1 MSDRQTTSVLGAPRL
16 RRTLRLW
23 DLILYGMIVIQPTAP
38 MPVYGVMSARAHG
51 HAVTT
56 VLIAMVA
63 MLFTAISY
71 GRMARAYPSAGSAFT
86 YVGSEIHP
94 ALGYVT
100 GWSMAM
106 DYMLNPIV
114 CTILCSKF
122 ALNFF
127 PEIPYAALVF
137 VFIALFTGLNL
148 FGIRTS
154 ARINEVMAAGM
165 GIVIL
170 VFLIAAAHYVFG
182 RPHAGAAF
190 FTRPFYDP
198 RTFTLPAVLGG
209 TSLAVLTYIGFD
221 GISTL
226 SEEAENPKRNILLA
240 TVLVCLITGALASI
254 EVYAAQL
261 VWPGAE
267 PFPDVDTAFVSVA
280 GRAAGPWLFSL
291 INLTLLVATVGS
303 GMGSQLGAARLL
315 YGMGRGNALP
325 KSFFGAIEPNRRI
338 PQNNVIFV
346 GVLALAGTAVLTF
359 ERAAELLN
367 FGALLAFMG
376 VNAAS
381 FTRYFLREREKKLSN
396 VVVPVLGF
404 AICLLLWLNL
414 SYPAKIAGVVWMA
427 LGIGY
432 GAIRTHGFR
441 SDLVRFDVPEDVE
454 GAVEAAEG

>member
-1 MSDRQTTSVLGAPRL
+1 MAATKTSNTEAPKLRRVLG
-16 RRTLRLW
+16 LW

-38 MPVYGVMSARAHG
+38 MPVYGIMSQRAHG

-63 MLFTAISY
+63 MLFTAVSY

-86 YVGSEIHP
+86 YVGAEIHP

-122 ALNFF
+122 AGNFF
-127 PEIPYAALVF
+127 PEIPYWLF
-137 VFIALFTGLNL
+137 VLIFIALFSGLNL

-154 ARINEVMAAGM
+154 ARINDSLAAGM
-165 GIVIL
+165 GVVIII
-170 VFLIAAAHYVFG
+170 FLAAAARYVLKT
-182 RPHAGAAF
+182 PHDGLAF
-190 FTRPFYDP
+190 FTRPFFDP
-198 RTFTLPAVLGG
+198 RTFSAPAVLGG

-240 TVLVCLITGALASI
+240 TVLVCLITGVLASV

-261 VWPGAE
+261 VWPAAQ
-267 PFPDVDTAFVSVA
+267 PFPDVDTAYVSVA
-280 GRAAGPWLFSL
+280 GRAAGAWLFGL
-291 INLTLLVATVGS
+291 INITLLVATVGS

-315 YGMGRGNALP
+315 YGMGRGNAIP
-325 KSFFGAIEPNRRI
+325 RSFFGRIEPKRHI
-338 PQNNVIFV
+338 PQNNVLFV
-346 GVLALAGTAVLTF
+346 GVFALVGTTFLTF

-381 FTRYFLREREKKLSN
+381 FTRYFLRNPQKKWSN
-396 VVVPVLGF
+396 FLVPVLGF
-404 AICLLLWLNL
+404 LICLLLWLNL
-414 SYPAKIAGVVWMA
+414 SRPAKNAGVIWMA

-432 GAIRTHGFR
+432 GAFRTRGFKA
-441 SDLVRFDVPEDVE
+441 DLVSFDIPEE
-454 GAVEAAEG
+454 TNHTAVTE

>member
-1 MSDRQTTSVLGAPRL
+1 MSAATSSNAPQVKL
-16 RRTLRLW
+16 RRTLGLW

-38 MPVYGVMSARAHG
+38 MPVFGIMVQRAHG

-86 YVGSEIHP
+86 YVGAEIHP

-122 ALNFF
+122 AMNFF
-127 PEIPYAALVF
+127 PEVPYPVF
-137 VFIALFTGLNL
+137 VVLFIALFTALNL

-154 ARINEVMAAGM
+154 ARINDTLAAAM
-165 GIVIL
+165 GVVIVI
-170 VFLIAAAHYVFG
+170 FLAAAARYVFKA
-182 RPHAGAAF
+182 PHDGFAF

-198 RTFTLPAVLGG
+198 QTFSTSAVLGG

-226 SEEAENPKRNILLA
+226 SEEAENPRRNILLA
-240 TVLVCLITGALASI
+240 TVLVCLITGILASV
-254 EVYAAQL
+254 EVYSAQL
-261 VWPGAE
+261 VWPSSL
-267 PFPDVDTAFVSVA
+267 PFPDVDTAYVSVA
-280 GRAAGPWLFSL
+280 GRAAGHWLFSL
-291 INLTLLVATVGS
+291 INITLLVATVGS

-315 YGMGRGNALP
+315 YGMGRGNAIP
-325 KSFFGAIEPNRRI
+325 KSFFGAIEPKRRI
-338 PQNNVIFV
+338 PRNNVLFV
-346 GVLALAGTAVLTF
+346 GCFALLGTVFLSF

-381 FTRYFLREREKKLSN
+381 FTRYFLRKKKRDASN
-396 VVVPVLGF
+396 LLVPVCGF
-404 AICLLLWLNL
+404 LVCLLLWLNL
-414 SYPAKIAGVVWMA
+414 SHPAKIAGVIWMG
-427 LGIGY
+427 LGIAY
-432 GAIRTHGFR
+432 GAVKTRGFKA
-441 SDLVRFDVPEDVE
+441 DLVSFDVPDE
-454 GAVEAAEG
+454 GA

>member
-1 MSDRQTTSVLGAPRL
+1 MSTAASSVQEGVKL
-16 RRTLRLW
+16 RRALGLW

-38 MPVYGVMSARAHG
+38 MPVYGVMSQRAHG

-127 PEIPYAALVF
+127 PEIPYAVF
-137 VFIALFTGLNL
+137 VLFFITLFTGLNL

-154 ARINEVMAAGM
+154 ARINDTLAAGM
-165 GIVIL
+165 GVVIII
-170 VFLIAAAHYVFG
+170 FLAAAARYVLKT
-182 RPHAGAAF
+182 PHDGIAF

-198 RTFTLPAVLGG
+198 ETFSGPAVLGG

-240 TVLVCLITGALASI
+240 TVLVCLITGALASV

-261 VWPGAE
+261 VWPGAQ
-267 PFPDVDTAFVSVA
+267 PFPDVDTAYVSVA
-280 GRAAGPWLFSL
+280 GRAAGPWLFGL
-291 INLTLLVATVGS
+291 INVTLLVATVGS

-315 YGMGRGNALP
+315 YGMGRGNAIP
-325 KSFFGAIEPNRRI
+325 KSFFGAIEPKRRI
-338 PQNNVIFV
+338 PRNNVLFV
-346 GVLALAGTAVLTF
+346 GAFALLGTTFLTF

-381 FTRYFLREREKKLSN
+381 FTRYFLRESQKRWSDFL
-396 VVVPVLGF
+396 VPVLGF
-404 AICLLLWLNL
+404 LVCLLLWINL
-414 SYPAKIAGVVWMA
+414 SRPAKIAGVIWMLA
-427 LGIGY
+427 GIGY
-432 GAIRTHGFR
+432 GAVKTRGFR
-441 SDLVRFDVPEDVE
+441 AELVSFDIPDETNS
-454 GAVEAAEG
+454 APAALD

>member
-1 MSDRQTTSVLGAPRL
+1 MSSVPTTKTPGTVGL
-16 RRTLRLW
+16 RRALSLW

-38 MPVYGVMSARAHG
+38 MPVYGVMSQRAHG

-63 MLFTAISY
+63 MLFTAIAY

-127 PEIPYAALVF
+127 PEVPYPVLVIF
-137 VFIALFTGLNL
+137 FIFLFTGLNL

-154 ARINEVMAAGM
+154 AHINAILAAGM
-165 GIVIL
+165 GIVIII
-170 VFLIAAAHYVFG
+170 FLAAAARYVL
-182 RPHAGAAF
+182 HAPPDGLAF

-198 RTFTLPAVLGG
+198 QTFSTSAVLGG

-226 SEEAENPKRNILLA
+226 SEEAENPRRNILLA
-240 TVLVCLITGALASI
+240 TVLVCLITGALASV

-261 VWPGAE
+261 VWPGAQ
-267 PFPDVDTAFVSVA
+267 PFPDVDTAFVHVA
-280 GRAAGPWLFSL
+280 GRAAGAWLFLL
-291 INLTLLVATVGS
+291 INITLLVATVGS

-315 YGMGRGNALP
+315 YGMGRSNALP
-325 KSFFGAIEPNRRI
+325 KSFFGAIEPKRRI
-338 PQNNVIFV
+338 PQNNVMFV
-346 GVLALAGTAVLTF
+346 GCLALAGTAVLTF

-381 FTRYFLREREKKLSN
+381 FTRYFLRERQRTLGN
-396 VVVPVLGF
+396 FLPPVLGF
-404 AICLLLWLNL
+404 TICLLLWLNL
-414 SYPAKIAGVVWMA
+414 SRPAKIAGILWML
-427 LGIGY
+427 LGIAY
-432 GAIRTHGFR
+432 GAYRTRGFR
-441 SDLVRFDVPEDVE
+441 AELVSFDVPE
-454 GAVEAAEG
+454 EAGNENGVVKT